1 MYHCRILRNTNT
13 TIIREML
20 NKFEHTSFVFT
31 DRTEYQVINLLKALS
46 ITKMCLNL
54 LIVVP
59 RGP

>member
-1 MYHCRILRNTNT
+1 
-13 TIIREML
+13 ML

-31 DRTEYQVINLLKALS
+31 DCTEYKVINLLKALS
-46 ITKMCLNL
+46 TTKMCLNL